1 MLGVVV
7 EKRRVHVEG
16 EWRAVHAGSYQL
28 CAMEGSAI
36 ESPLFGG
43 AFSALL
49 PPSIQDVSDLREI
62 PDNQEV
68 FANQHTD
75 QSIIVELLE
84 YQGGMTDPEAARY
97 HFEDVATSNDA
108 QEKAEIISVEPL
120 PLAQLSLSSCSSAWA
135 LTGHQLVSKF
145 NEQAQNTVTIHMAL
159 FRMPQYSTD
168 LLVTFNDP
176 VAIDPASS
184 SASSGI
190 SNGSS
195 ALWTQEDFNRLLCS
209 FRLHDPGIFG

>member
-1 MLGVVV
+1 
-7 EKRRVHVEG
+7 
-16 EWRAVHAGSYQL
+16 
-28 CAMEGSAI
+28 MEATAI
-36 ESPLFGG
+36 QRPLFGG

-49 PPSIQDVSDLREI
+49 PPLIQDVSDLREI

-68 FANQHTD
+68 FAHAHTD

-84 YQGGMTDPEAARY
+84 YQGGMADPDAARY

-108 QEKAEIISVEPL
+108 QGKVEIISVEPL
-120 PLAQLSLSSCSSAWA
+120 PLAQLSLSSCCSAWA

-168 LLVTFNDP
+168 LLVTFNHP

-184 SASSGI
+184 SAPS
-190 SNGSS
+190 GSS
-195 ALWTQEDFNRLLCS
+195 DGSSPPWTQEDFHRLLCS